1 MIFFLIK
8 TDEIIT
14 KVKYI
19 PLYPYHAMI
28 HQNQKERT
36 LNFRSTE
43 NLTLLGI
50 ILGILF
56 GLYLPEFALKQQ
68 IIGEVFLTL
77 LKMLIMPLI
86 LASVIIAVMGLGS
99 IEKLKRMGLRVIA
112 YYMSTTAL
120 AVLMGLIIVNII
132 DPGDSA
138 PMPSEVIHTKELT
151 ISGLILSLF
160 PSNVFASLS
169 EGKVLQVIFFAI
181 MFGVASL
188 YIVKEKRELMHNF
201 FEGVND
207 TMLVIANWIVKLT
220 PVGVFSI
227 LSYMVAKEG
236 VDKIL
241 SLWEYALT
249 VVLALL
255 LHAILTLPAIAY
267 FIGKFNP
274 LEYFK
279 NVREA
284 VLLAFSTASSAA
296 TLSVSIKKAETSGG
310 VRKDT
315 AGFILPLGA
324 TVNMDG
330 TALYESIAVMY
341 IANLAGVDLTFSE
354 QILIFITATLASVG
368 AAGVPG
374 AGLVMMTIVLGAVG
388 LPVEYIGIIIVID
401 RFLDMVRTAINV
413 WGDLLGAKVIDRII
427 D

>member
-1 MIFFLIK
+1 MI
-8 TDEIIT
+8 
-14 KVKYI
+14 
-19 PLYPYHAMI
+19 A
-28 HQNQKERT
+28 QR
-36 LNFRSTE
+36 NFMNFTSTE

-56 GLYLPEFALKQQ
+56 GLYLPEIALKQQ
-68 IIGEVFLTL
+68 IIGEIFLTL

-99 IEKLKRMGLRVIA
+99 IEKLKKMGLRVIA

-120 AVLMGLIIVNII
+120 AVIMGLIIVNIFN
-132 DPGDSA
+132 PGSST
-138 PMPSEVIHTKELT
+138 PMPDEIIQTKELT
-151 ISGLILSLF
+151 ISSLILSLF
-160 PSNVFASLS
+160 PSNMFASLS
-169 EGKVLQVIFFAI
+169 EGKVLQVIFFSI
-181 MFGVASL
+181 LFGVASL
-188 YIVKEKRELMHNF
+188 YIVKERRELMHNF

-220 PVGVFSI
+220 PIGVFSI

-249 VVLALL
+249 VVIALL
-255 LHAILTLPAIAY
+255 LHAMLTLPTIAY

-274 LEYFK
+274 IEYFK

-296 TLSVSIKKAETSGG
+296 TLSVSIKKAESSGG
-310 VRKDT
+310 VRKET

-341 IANLAGVDLTFSE
+341 IANLAGVDLSFGE